1 VRHSESNRSCSYIT
15 HIQDVNVD
23 DKLKLKS
30 IVKYMLQAQTDCQK
44 KNPLQ
49 IKIHY
54 QKTAKAEANKNIISG
69 DVVRSMDELW

>member
-1 VRHSESNRSCSYIT
+1 
-15 HIQDVNVD
+15 
-23 DKLKLKS
+23 
-30 IVKYMLQAQTDCQK
+30 MLQAQTDCQK